1 MKIPRMIL
9 GAVLLLGT
17 LALPQFTSAH
27 DGPEH
32 DIEELTERMKEEG
45 ESADLLL
52 QRAIE
57 YSVIRK
63 NKEALTDLERALHYE
78 PESAPILRE
87 LSRAY
92 LASEKTNEA
101 SDTIKRAIQHAEPG
115 AELGSAH
122 MVQCEIRRAR
132 KDYAKALE
140 AANLAIEEHA
150 ESVEWYLT
158 RSALQQEL
166 GMKKERIKGLD
177 DGMKHTGSGLL
188 ENEWLDALID
198 GGKGDLAMARI
209 QTELEDARIKSTWL
223 LRRAKVRLATNKKEA
238 AKADLEAALKELDT
252 RLGRG
257 APDPLVL
264 MDRGQVYELL
274 GKKEEAKKDY
284 ETARDKGVSD
294 EWLRERIRVVKGED
308 KKGEDKKDEKKDDKK
323 KGDGKKEE
331 AKKEAVDPEE
341 KREKGVPDTEAKDT
355 KADDDDKK
363 DDGKGDDDD
372 EK

>member
-1 MKIPRMIL
+1 MKILRTIF
-9 GAVLLLGT
+9 GAVLLLGA
-17 LALPQFTSAH
+17 LALPPFTSAH

-63 NKEALTDLERALHYE
+63 NAEALKDLERALHYE

-92 LASEKTNEA
+92 LASAKTNEA
-101 SDTIKRAIQHAEPG
+101 SDTIKRAIKHAEPG
-115 AELGSAH
+115 AELGSAY

-132 KDYAKALE
+132 KDYARALE

-150 ESVEWYLT
+150 DSVEWYLA
-158 RSALQQEL
+158 RSALEQEL
-166 GMKKERIKGLD
+166 GMKKERIKGLE

-198 GGKGDLAMARI
+198 GGKGDLAMAKI
-209 QTELEDARIKSTWL
+209 QSELEDARIKSTWL
-223 LRRAKVRLATNKKEA
+223 LRRAKVRLASGKKES

-308 KKGEDKKDEKKDDKK
+308 KKDDKKDDKK
-323 KGDGKKEE
+323 KSEGKKEE
-331 AKKEAVDPEE
+331 GKKEAVDPEE
-341 KREKGVPDTEAKDT
+341 KREKGIPDTDNKDN
-355 KADDDDKK
+355 
-363 DDGKGDDDD
+363 KGDDD
-372 EK
+372 EKKDDDKGDDDADK